1 MTIQNRAARLA
12 ARVAPY
18 QEAVDAGRRAGLTWG
33 DLGQIFGVSARALA
47 AACKRARRYE
57 VAQLPLP
64 DPAPAATPTA
74 ARAAPGPKA
83 AALTSGTPEAAPA
96 PAASGATPADTA
108 PPAPTPARRVSAR
121 EALAAARQYNYP
133 TRK

>member
-18 QEAVDAGRRAGLTWG
+18 QEAVTAARKAGLTWG
-33 DLGQIFGVSARALA
+33 DLGRLFGVSPRAMA

-64 DPAPAATPTA
+64 DPPDSGGAPSGTTAAAPPTA
-74 ARAAPGPKA
+74 APKPPQAAEAVGFGKPK
-83 AALTSGTPEAAPA
+83 PHNPIF
-96 PAASGATPADTA
+96 DDDK
-108 PPAPTPARRVSAR
+108 
-121 EALAAARQYNYP
+121 QYE
-133 TRK
+133 R